1 MPQASLDKVGA
12 GQHHRASPA
21 DRAWEF
27 VVVLAVL
34 LVGMAV
40 LTGIG
45 FWLCY
50 AVKGM
55 WWAGASAASCVGT
68 IGGWVGIP
76 LACLAILETFG
87 RLKKPG

>member
-1 MPQASLDKVGA
+1 MTEASTPNAAA
-12 GQHHRASPA
+12 GLFRKESLSERLSNTA
-21 DRAWEF
+21 F
-27 VVVLAVL
+27 ILAVL